1 MKKLLLSI
9 FTITTFFQLGYSQK
23 TYVPD
28 DNFEAYLEANGM
40 GDGINSNDS
49 VTTANISG
57 ITNLNVNNQNISD
70 LTGLE
75 AFTSLTGLN
84 CGGNPQL
91 TYLDVSQNYA
101 LVSILSRS
109 SGLININFG
118 TISNI
123 KSLDLLNNQ
132 LTSLD
137 LTSLVQLEG
146 TYFRDNQLTSL
157 DVSQNINLKNL
168 KIEKNQISSIDI
180 SQNTQLT
187 YLSCWKNQI
196 TALDV
201 SQNLLLE
208 TISAEG
214 NQISS
219 LDVTMLDSLNSLY
232 CGGNLLTSM
241 DVTQNPLLETLIC
254 GSNQLTALDVSQNP
268 LLSYL
273 ICNESQLSSLNISQ
287 NPLITYLRCNGNQI
301 TNLDVTQ
308 NPLLETLRCDNNQL
322 TALDV
327 SQNPLL
333 SFLRCP
339 YNQIPTLDVT
349 MLDSLTLLYC
359 AGNLL
364 ASLDVTQNSLLKHL
378 KCGSNQLPTLNVTQN
393 PVLEYLTCGYNPL
406 TSLDVTQNI
415 NLKVLGI
422 SSSQISNI
430 DVTQN
435 TLLYNF
441 GASGALLSSIDI
453 SQNLLLESLQV
464 QGNLLTS
471 LDISNN
477 NLIEYLRCDGN
488 QLNSLNVSQNPLIS
502 YLTCNGNLLSYL
514 NVKNG
519 NNTNFTHLRA
529 NGNSNLYCVTVDDSN
544 YSDTA
549 WLNPLNTNFNFDTI
563 VSFSNNCN
571 PTTGNNNNV
580 AIDCSLLTLSA
591 SNDTICSG
599 ASVVLGS
606 NYSSINVTP
615 TVLEVPN
622 EYPTIQAAIDSASD
636 YDTVYVHSGIYVE
649 NIVFNNKSIF
659 LIGQDRNNTIIDGNQ
674 TCPVINLTGNSTVE
688 SLKIQNAGGV
698 CYGGGIRATGN
709 DSKLV
714 RNCIITNNILSD
726 TASTR
731 GGAILGNN
739 ALRISNC
746 VISNNFASSYCGG
759 IYNAGFIQNSIVSN
773 NHLTGIFGV
782 DTIINCIS
790 FDNGIG
796 VYNFGPDSTIIKNS
810 TFLRN
815 NEGVKYT
822 NSLGNT
828 IENSIF
834 QENNKNITFWNAGST
849 SYSTVTTDYSILQ
862 GGQTSNGL
870 SNSSYLSTYGDAYWG
885 SNIND
890 TIASFIDSANG
901 NFNLVPGTPGY
912 DQGNPDLN
920 NNGISWAN
928 DPQDQ
933 DPDGSRMDLG
943 YNSNFTSNDFGIG
956 NSNFSYLW
964 STGDSSQTTVINP
977 SQSGYYSLNINSG
990 NYNCSDS
997 IFIHVLNSSSYTE
1010 IQTTCDSVVWNGSSY
1025 DSTGIYIDTLQNYLG
1040 CDSVITLDLTVGQ
1053 PIYVTE
1059 IQSDCDSVV
1068 WNGTSYLNSGIYT
1081 DSLLT
1086 IDGCDSIVTLDVD
1099 ITGANLAFTVTPVSL
1114 IAPPFI
1120 FPFNNT
1126 TPNMGNFDFTWDF
1139 GDGTVIPTNNTNI
1152 THEYQYNGVY
1162 SVKLISEDMV
1172 NNCGI
1177 DTLAKPNLI
1186 NCSGGP
1192 SLSIAEAF
1200 SNLVLYPNPAKYMV
1214 NIDYGTEDNFNT
1226 HYIEIINNLGQ
1237 QVFLN
1242 TIDASNIQIPV
1253 SNFGSKG
1260 FYFINIRNENND
1272 IIVTKHLI
1280 IN

>member
-40 GDGINSNDS
+40 GDGISNNDS

-70 LTGLE
+70 LSGLE

-101 LVSILSRS
+101 LVSISSRS

-137 LTSLVQLEG
+137 LTSLTQLEG
-146 TYFRDNQLTSL
+146 TYFRNNQLTSL
-157 DVSQNINLKNL
+157 DVSQNVNLKNL
-168 KIEKNQISSIDI
+168 KIEVNQISSIDI

-187 YLSCWKNQI
+187 YLSCWNNQI

-208 TISAEG
+208 TISVG
-214 NQISS
+214 NNQIPSLDVTMLDSLKNLRCGSNLLTSLDISQNPLLSYLMCGNNQLTTLHLSQNPLLYYVYCSANQIPS
-219 LDVTMLDSLNSLY
+219 LDVTMLDSLNFLNCTS
-232 CGGNLLTSM
+232 NSLTS
-241 DVTQNPLLETLIC
+241 
-254 GSNQLTALDVSQNP
+254 
-268 LLSYL
+268 
-273 ICNESQLSSLNISQ
+273 
-287 NPLITYLRCNGNQI
+287 
-301 TNLDVTQ
+301 LDVTQ
-308 NPLLETLRCDNNQL
+308 NPLLETLRC
-322 TALDV
+322 
-327 SQNPLL
+327 
-333 SFLRCP
+333 FG
-339 YNQIPTLDVT
+339 NQITI
-349 MLDSLTLLYC
+349 
-359 AGNLL
+359 
-364 ASLDVTQNSLLKHL
+364 LDVTQNSLLKNLH
-378 KCGSNQLPTLNVTQN
+378 CGSNQLPTLNVTQN
-393 PVLEYLTCGYNPL
+393 SVLEYLSCGYNPL

-422 SSSQISNI
+422 SGSQISNI

-488 QLNSLNVSQNPLIS
+488 QLNSLNVIDNPNLDYLNCSLNQITSLDISQNPLIN
-502 YLTCNGNLLSYL
+502 YLRCRDNQLSYL

-519 NNTNFTHLRA
+519 NNTNFTHLSA
-529 NGNSNLYCVTVDDSN
+529 YGNSNLYCITVDDST

-571 PTTGNNNNV
+571 PSTGNNNNI
-580 AIDCSLLTLSA
+580 AIDCSLLTLNA

-659 LIGQDRNNTIIDGNQ
+659 LIGQDRNNTIVDGNQ

-726 TASTR
+726 SNDTR

-739 ALRISNC
+739 ALKVSNC
-746 VISNNFASSYCGG
+746 VISNNYAQQYSGG
-759 IYNAGFIQNSIVSN
+759 IYGAGYIENSIIRN
-773 NHLTGIFGV
+773 NQGAGIFGV

-834 QENNKNITFWNAGST
+834 QENNKNITFWNNGST

-885 SNIND
+885 SNIYD

-920 NNGISWAN
+920 NNGISWVN
-928 DPQDQ
+928 DTQDQ

-990 NYNCSDS
+990 NNNCSDS
-997 IFIHVLNSSSYTE
+997 IFIHVLNNSFYTE

-1053 PIYVTE
+1053 PIYITE

-1068 WNGTSYLNSGIYT
+1068 WNGTSYFSSGIYT
-1081 DSLLT
+1081 DSLQT
-1086 IDGCDSIVTLDVD
+1086 VDGCDSIVTLDVD

-1177 DTLAKPNLI
+1177 DTLEKPNLI

-1200 SNLVLYPNPAKYMV
+1200 SNLVLYPNPARYMV
-1214 NIDYGTEDNFNT
+1214 NINYGIEENFNN
-1226 HYIEIINNLGQ
+1226 HYVEIINNLGQ

-1253 SNFGSKG
+1253 SNLGSKG
-1260 FYFINIRNENND
+1260 LYFINIRNENND

>member
-1 MKKLLLSI
+1 MKKLFLFI
-9 FTITTFFQLGYSQK
+9 FTIITFVQFGYSQK
-23 TYVPD
+23 TYIPD

-40 GDGINSNDS
+40 GDGINNNDS

-57 ITNLNVNNQNISD
+57 ITNLSVSNQNIAD
-70 LTGLE
+70 VTGIEDFIGLT
-75 AFTSLTGLN
+75 
-84 CGGNPQL
+84 
-91 TYLDVSQNYA
+91 
-101 LVSILSRS
+101 
-109 SGLININFG
+109 NFSC
-118 TISNI
+118 T
-123 KSLDLLNNQ
+123 
-132 LTSLD
+132 
-137 LTSLVQLEG
+137 
-146 TYFRDNQLTSL
+146 R
-157 DVSQNINLKNL
+157 
-168 KIEKNQISSIDI
+168 NQISSIDI
-180 SQNTQLT
+180 SQNTQLKNLT
-187 YLSCWKNQI
+187 CWRNQI

-214 NQISS
+214 NQIST
-219 LDVTMLDSLNSLY
+219 LDVTMLDSLKNLH
-232 CGGNLLTSM
+232 CGGNLLNS
-241 DVTQNPLLETLIC
+241 
-254 GSNQLTALDVSQNP
+254 LDISQNP

-273 ICNESQLSSLNISQ
+273 RCGNNQLTTLNLSQ
-287 NPLITYLRCNGNQI
+287 NPLLYHVECYTNQISTLDVTMLDSLTLLNCQDNLLTSVDVSQNPLLTYLRCPNNQI
-301 TNLDVTQ
+301 STLDITMLDSLDFLYCAGNLLTSLDVTQ
-308 NPLLETLRCDNNQL
+308 NPLLETLRCHGNQIP
-322 TALDV
+322 ALDV
-327 SQNPLL
+327 TQNPLL
-333 SFLRCP
+333 VKLRC
-339 YNQIPTLDVT
+339 Q
-349 MLDSLTLLYC
+349 S
-359 AGNLL
+359 NLL
-364 ASLDVTQNSLLKHL
+364 PTLDVTQNSLLEEL
-378 KCGSNQLPTLNVTQN
+378 
-393 PVLEYLTCGYNPL
+393 YCGYNL
-406 TSLDVTQNI
+406 FTMLDVTQNL
-415 NLKVLGI
+415 NLKVLACENN
-422 SSSQISNI
+422 QISNI

-435 TLLYNF
+435 VLLTNFVPRYN
-441 GASGALLSSIDI
+441 LLTNIDI
-453 SQNLLLESLQV
+453 SQNLLLESLQI

-477 NLIEYLRCDGN
+477 SLIDYLRCDNN
-488 QLNSLNVSQNPLIS
+488 QLNSLSVIHNTNLDYLNCSLNQITSLDISQNPLIN
-502 YLTCNGNLLSYL
+502 YLRCRDNQLSYL

-519 NNTNFTHLRA
+519 NNTNFTDLRA
-529 NGNSNLYCVTVDDSN
+529 YGNNNLYCITVDDST

-571 PTTGNNNNV
+571 PTSGNNNNI

-615 TVLEVPN
+615 SVLEVPN
-622 EYPTIQAAIDSASD
+622 EYPTIQAAIDSANN
-636 YDTVYVHSGIYVE
+636 YDTVYVHSGTYIE
-649 NIVFNNKSIF
+649 NIVFNNKSIY

-674 TCPVINLTGNSTVE
+674 ACPVINLTGNSTVE
-688 SLKIQNAGGV
+688 SLKIQNAGGN
-698 CYGGGIRATGN
+698 CFYGGGIRATGSS
-709 DSKLV
+709 SKLV

-726 TASTR
+726 TNDTR
-731 GGAILGNN
+731 GGAIFGNN
-739 ALRISNC
+739 LLKVSNC
-746 VISNNFASSYCGG
+746 VISNNYAQQYSGG
-759 IYNAGFIQNSIVSN
+759 IYGAGYIENSIIRN
-773 NHLTGIFGV
+773 NHGAGV
-782 DTIINCIS
+782 FNIDTITNCILA
-790 FDNGIG
+790 DNGLG
-796 VYNFGPDSTIIKNS
+796 VMIFGPDSTIIKNC

-815 NEGVKYT
+815 NDGVEYI
-822 NSLGNT
+822 NSVGNK

-834 QENNKNITFWNAGST
+834 QENNRNLFFWRNSSQ
-849 SYSTVTTDYSILQ
+849 SYSNVTTNYSILQ
-862 GGQTSNGL
+862 GGQTTNGL
-870 SNSSYLSTYGDAYWG
+870 SNSSYIITNGDAYWG
-885 SNIND
+885 SNIYD
-890 TIASFIDSANG
+890 TIVSFVDSANG
-901 NFNLVPGTPGY
+901 NFNLVPATPGY
-912 DQGNPDLN
+912 NQGNPDLN

-928 DPQDQ
+928 DTQDQ

-990 NYNCSDS
+990 NNNCSDS

-1010 IQTTCDSVVWNGSSY
+1010 IQTTCDSIIWNGLTY
-1025 DSTGIYIDTLQNYLG
+1025 NTTGIYIDTLQNYLG

-1068 WNGTSYLNSGIYT
+1068 WNGISYYTSGIFT

-1086 IDGCDSIVTLDVD
+1086 VDGCDSIVTLDVD

-1114 IAPPFI
+1114 IAPPFL

-1139 GDGTVIPTNNTNI
+1139 GDATVIPTNVTNI

-1177 DTLAKPNLI
+1177 DTLEKPNLI

-1200 SNLVLYPNPAKYMV
+1200 SNLVLYPNPARHVV
-1214 NIDYGTEDNFNT
+1214 NIDYGTEDNFNN
-1226 HYIEIINNLGQ
+1226 HYVEIINNLGQ

-1253 SNFGSKG
+1253 SNLGSKG
-1260 FYFINIRNENND
+1260 LYFINIRNENND

>member
-1 MKKLLLSI
+1 MKKLLLLPILFIYVTLFAQAS
-9 FTITTFFQLGYSQK
+9 FTQLGTDIDGEAAGDNSGYSVSMNATGDRIAIGARNNDGNGQSAGH
-23 TYVPD
+23 VRV
-28 DNFEAYLEANGM
+28 FEWDGAAWTQLGTDIDGEAAGDRNGHSVSM
-40 GDGINSNDS
+40 NDAGNRVAIGAKYNDGSGQSAGHVRIFEWDGTAWSQLGTDIDGEAAGDRNGHS
-49 VTTANISG
+49 VSMNA
-57 ITNLNVNNQNISD
+57 
-70 LTGLE
+70 
-75 AFTSLTGLN
+75 A
-84 CGGNPQL
+84 GNK
-91 TYLDVSQNYA
+91 VA
-101 LVSILSRS
+101 I
-109 SGLININFG
+109 GA
-118 TISNI
+118 
-123 KSLDLLNNQ
+123 
-132 LTSLD
+132 
-137 LTSLVQLEG
+137 
-146 TYFRDNQLTSL
+146 RDNDGNGL
-157 DVSQNINLKNL
+157 DAGHVRIF
-168 KIEKNQISSIDI
+168 EWDGTAW
-180 SQNTQLT
+180 TQLGT
-187 YLSCWKNQI
+187 DIDGEAAGDWSSS
-196 TALDV
+196 V
-201 SQNLLLE
+201 SMN
-208 TISAEG
+208 
-214 NQISS
+214 
-219 LDVTMLDSLNSLY
+219 D
-232 CGGNLLTSM
+232 
-241 DVTQNPLLETLIC
+241 
-254 GSNQLTALDVSQNP
+254 
-268 LLSYL
+268 
-273 ICNESQLSSLNISQ
+273 
-287 NPLITYLRCNGNQI
+287 
-301 TNLDVTQ
+301 
-308 NPLLETLRCDNNQL
+308 
-322 TALDV
+322 
-327 SQNPLL
+327 
-333 SFLRCP
+333 
-339 YNQIPTLDVT
+339 
-349 MLDSLTLLYC
+349 
-359 AGNLL
+359 AGNRV
-364 ASLDVTQNSLLKHL
+364 AI
-378 KCGSNQLPTLNVTQN
+378 GAI
-393 PVLEYLTCGYNPL
+393 YN
-406 TSLDVTQNI
+406 
-415 NLKVLGI
+415 
-422 SSSQISNI
+422 
-430 DVTQN
+430 
-435 TLLYNF
+435 
-441 GASGALLSSIDI
+441 
-453 SQNLLLESLQV
+453 
-464 QGNLLTS
+464 
-471 LDISNN
+471 
-477 NLIEYLRCDGN
+477 DGN
-488 QLNSLNVSQNPLIS
+488 GQSAGHVRI
-502 YLTCNGNLLSYL
+502 
-514 NVKNG
+514 
-519 NNTNFTHLRA
+519 
-529 NGNSNLYCVTVDDSN
+529 
-544 YSDTA
+544 YSDT
-549 WLNPLNTNFNFDTI
+549 N
-563 VSFSNNCN
+563 
-571 PTTGNNNNV
+571 
-580 AIDCSLLTLSA
+580 AITQSTSCSLLTLSA

-636 YDTVYVHSGIYVE
+636 YDTVYVHSGFYIE
-649 NIVFNNKSIF
+649 NIVFNNKSIY
-659 LIGQDRNNTIIDGNQ
+659 LIGQDRNNTTIDGNQ
-674 TCPVINLTGNSTVE
+674 TCPVINLTGNSNVE

-731 GGAILGNN
+731 GGAISGNN

-834 QENNKNITFWNAGST
+834 QENNKNITFWNNGST
-849 SYSTVTTDYSILQ
+849 SYSTVTTNYSILQ

-870 SNSSYLSTYGDAYWG
+870 SNSTYLSTYGDAYWG
-885 SNIND
+885 NNIYD
-890 TIASFIDSANG
+890 TIVSFIDSANG
-901 NFNLVPGTPGY
+901 NFNLVSGTPGY

-956 NSNFSYLW
+956 NSNFTYFW

-1010 IQTTCDSVVWNGSSY
+1010 IQTTCDSIIWNGSSY

-1059 IQSDCDSVV
+1059 FQSDCDSVV
-1068 WNGTSYLNSGIYT
+1068 WNGISYFSSGIYT

-1086 IDGCDSIVTLDVD
+1086 INGCDSIVTLDVD

-1114 IAPPFI
+1114 VAPPFI

-1139 GDGTVIPTNNTNI
+1139 GDGTVTLTNDTNI

-1177 DTLAKPNLI
+1177 DTLEKLNLI

-1200 SNLVLYPNPAKYMV
+1200 SNLVLYPNPARYMI
-1214 NIDYGTEDNFNT
+1214 NISYGIEENFNN
-1226 HYIEIINNLGQ
+1226 HYVEIINNLGQ

-1253 SNFGSKG
+1253 SNLGSKG
-1260 FYFINIRNENND
+1260 LYFINIRNESNE